1 MKLPI
6 KNTFMTKAAAAI
18 NSTLN
23 AKMAGACML
32 AALCITPSVALAQ
45 ECLSDGLETTPND
58 NFTAVTTSTLLDVT
72 TDLVWRRCSEGQT
85 WNGSTCEGEAIKYT
99 WQEALQLAHQASDED
114 LLGWRLPN
122 VKELASITERDCV
135 RPAVNSSLF
144 PATPPDDF
152 WTSTP
157 SADDPDRAWVV
168 AFFNASHSIK
178 EKDRFIYVRLVRTF
192 TTDE

>member
-1 MKLPI
+1 MGKSVNTIAKKVMKKTMI
-6 KNTFMTKAAAAI
+6 TSI
-18 NSTLN
+18 NLFVASALL
-23 AKMAGACML
+23 MGAS
-32 AALCITPSVALAQ
+32 ISVHAQ

-58 NFTAVTTSTLLDVT
+58 NFEAVTTSTLLDTT

-85 WNGSTCEGEAIKYT
+85 WDGSTCTGEAVKYT
-99 WQEALQLAHQASDED
+99 WQQALQLAQQASNDD

-122 VKELASITERDCV
+122 VKELATLTERDCV
-135 RPAVNSSLF
+135 RPAINSSLF

-178 EKDRFIYVRLVRTF
+178 EKDRFIYVRLVRTY
-192 TTDE
+192 TNE

>member
-1 MKLPI
+1 MSNVMKETTLTSKVSSAI
-6 KNTFMTKAAAAI
+6 KALFISTFLTSVSI
-18 NSTLN
+18 ST
-23 AKMAGACML
+23 
-32 AALCITPSVALAQ
+32 IAQ

-58 NFTAVTTSTLLDVT
+58 NFEAVTTSTLLDTT
-72 TDLVWRRCSEGQT
+72 TDLVWRRCAEGQT
-85 WNGSTCEGEAIKYT
+85 WDGSTCSGEAVKYT
-99 WQEALQLAHQASDED
+99 WQQALQLAHEASNED

-122 VKELASITERDCV
+122 VKELATITERDCV
-135 RPAVNSSLF
+135 RPAINSSLF

-192 TTDE
+192 TNE

>member
-1 MKLPI
+1 MNNVI
-6 KNTFMTKAAAAI
+6 KETTLTSKVSSAIKALFISTFLTSVSI
-18 NSTLN
+18 ST
-23 AKMAGACML
+23 
-32 AALCITPSVALAQ
+32 IAQ

-58 NFTAVTTSTLLDVT
+58 NFEAVTTSTLLDTT
-72 TDLVWRRCSEGQT
+72 TDLVWRRCAEGQT
-85 WNGSTCEGEAIKYT
+85 WNGSTCSGEAVKYT
-99 WQEALQLAHQASDED
+99 WQQALQLAHEASNED

-122 VKELASITERDCV
+122 VKELATITERDCV
-135 RPAVNSSLF
+135 RPAINSSLF

-192 TTDE
+192 TND

>member
-1 MKLPI
+1 MNNLMKETALTSKVLSPI
-6 KNTFMTKAAAAI
+6 KTLLISTIFTCVSISTF
-18 NSTLN
+18 
-23 AKMAGACML
+23 
-32 AALCITPSVALAQ
+32 AQ

-58 NFTAVTTSTLLDVT
+58 NFEAVTTSTLLDTT
-72 TDLVWRRCSEGQT
+72 TDLVWRRCAEGQT
-85 WNGSTCEGEAIKYT
+85 WNGSTCSGEAVKYT
-99 WQEALQLAHQASDED
+99 WQQALKLAHEASNED

-122 VKELASITERDCV
+122 VKELATITERDCV
-135 RPAVNSSLF
+135 RPAINSSLF

-192 TTDE
+192 TNE

>member
-1 MKLPI
+1 MNNLI
-6 KNTFMTKAAAAI
+6 KETTFTSKVSSAIKALFI
-18 NSTLN
+18 STFL
-23 AKMAGACML
+23 
-32 AALCITPSVALAQ
+32 TSVSISTIAQ

-58 NFTAVTTSTLLDVT
+58 NFEAVTTSTLLDTT
-72 TDLVWRRCSEGQT
+72 TDLVWRRCAEGQT
-85 WNGSTCEGEAIKYT
+85 WDGSTCSGEAVKYT
-99 WQEALQLAHQASDED
+99 WQQALQLAHEASNED

-122 VKELASITERDCV
+122 VKELATITERDCV
-135 RPAVNSSLF
+135 RPAINSSLF

-192 TTDE
+192 TND

>member
-6 KNTFMTKAAAAI
+6 SNTFMTKTAVAK
-18 NSTLN
+18 NSILN
-23 AKMAGACML
+23 VKRVGACML

-135 RPAVNSSLF
+135 RPAVNSALF

-192 TTDE
+192 TTDN